1 MTTVMRFS
9 DAALAAL
16 RLKAQETPEIWA
28 DPATDFHRILERLG
42 ISPPCIPTGIQAR
55 GPITLPPVTAHP
67 RSLGDRTALEFA
79 ANLEGLG
86 PQHLNDINLT
96 AWLSCVH
103 LREFAY
109 SRWPQNAGTPDWVQ
123 QHFLDGATNHQT
135 RANLAGRTLWL
146 AHIADKAAAAS
157 AASLQ
162 AADIVDHLCRH
173 PEQFHTAVSYN
184 VLNHPVILAEYL
196 RAQMNDA
203 EKHDSRGQHLARA
216 VNLRAGAVVIDAMPR
231 SAIRAICEDT
241 ISGLRA
247 ANAKRVLNVLSLGAG
262 VQSSVLALM
271 AEQGYAGMPRPDFAI
286 FADTG
291 WEPPAVYAHLDWLE
305 TQLSYPVHRVSA
317 GNIRDNILAG
327 QSPDGRSFID
337 LPFYVTKPDG
347 KPTTAAR
354 QCTNHYKIE
363 PIRQFLR
370 QQLNVAYRQPVKDVA
385 VQMWLGI
392 STDEASRQ
400 KPSRYRWI
408 TNQFPLITRD
418 FSRQQLI
425 EWFQERY
432 PDRTLPKS
440 ACIGCPYHSDAAWAA
455 MKTED
460 PESWN
465 DAVGVD
471 WALRNIVAAKSA
483 IAGDAYLHRSRKPLT
498 EVDFGNAAATT
509 AAELQAECE
518 GICGI

>member
-1 MTTVMRFS
+1 MTPVMRFT

-16 RLKAQETPEIWA
+16 RLKAQETPETWA
-28 DPATDFHRILERLG
+28 DPETDFYRILKQLG
-42 ISPPCIPTGIQAR
+42 ISQPCAPTGIQAI
-55 GPITLPPVTAHP
+55 GPITLPPVTEYP
-67 RSLGDRTALEFA
+67 RSMGDRTALEFA
-79 ANLEGLG
+79 ANLDGLLQ
-86 PQHLNDINLT
+86 QHLADINLT
-96 AWLSCVH
+96 AWLSCIH

-109 SRWPQNAGTPDWVQ
+109 SRWTQHAGSSDWVR
-123 QHFLDGATNHQT
+123 QHFLDGAMNHQA

-146 AHIADKAAAAS
+146 AQIAHKAAAAS

-173 PEQFHTAVSYN
+173 PEQYHTAVNFN
-184 VLNHPVILAEYL
+184 VLNNPVILVEYL
-196 RAQMNDA
+196 YAQMNDT
-203 EKHDSRGQHLARA
+203 EKHDSRGLNLAKA
-216 VNLRAGAVVIDAMPR
+216 INLRAGAVVIDAMPR
-231 SAIRAICEDT
+231 SAIRAICDAT
-241 ISGLRA
+241 ISRLSA
-247 ANAKRVLNVLSLGAG
+247 ANAKRVVNVLSLGAG
-262 VQSSVLALM
+262 VQSTVMALM
-271 AEQGYAGMPRPDFAI
+271 AEEGYAGMTRPDFAI

-291 WEPPAVYAHLDWLE
+291 WEPQTVYEHLDWLE

-317 GNIRDNILAG
+317 GNIRENILAG
-327 QSPDGRSFID
+327 QNPDGRSFID

-347 KPTTAAR
+347 KPTAAAR

-370 QQLNVAYRQPVKDVA
+370 QQLNIAYRQPVKGVA

-392 STDEASRQ
+392 SRDEASQQ

-408 TNQFPLITRD
+408 INQFPLITRD

-432 PDRTLPKS
+432 PGRNLPKS

-465 DAVGVD
+465 DALGVD

-483 IAGDAYLHRSRKPLT
+483 IAGAAYLHRSRKPLS
-498 EVDFGNAAATT
+498 EVEFGNAAAA